1 MSSESVKLTDSLSWL
16 TKQGKLIWTELLSGS
31 FDGARSSESDPTK
44 ERLRMTSSSNPDDRT
59 VKELL
64 RSVRTIAVVG
74 LSTDPTRDSRK
85 VAAYLKDHGYKI
97 VPVNPSADEIM
108 GEKSYP
114 DLASIPEP
122 VDVVDVFMRS
132 ERVPE
137 IADQAIAINAKALWL
152 QLGITNEEAARK
164 ARDAGLT
171 VVQNACMLV
180 EHSRLIG

>member
-1 MSSESVKLTDSLSWL
+1 V
-16 TKQGKLIWTELLSGS
+16 
-31 FDGARSSESDPTK
+31 A
-44 ERLRMTSSSNPDDRT
+44 SSSNPDDNTLR
-59 VKELL
+59 ELL
-64 RSVRTIAVVG
+64 ANVRTIAVVG
-74 LSTDPTRDSRK
+74 LSTDASKDSRV
-85 VAAYLKDHGYKI
+85 VAAYLKDKGYRI
-97 VPVNPSADEIM
+97 VPVNPSADEIL

-137 IADQAIAINAKALWL
+137 IADQAIAIDAKVLWL
-152 QLGITNEEAARK
+152 QLGITNEDATQK

-171 VVQNACMLV
+171 VVQDACLKV

>member
-1 MSSESVKLTDSLSWL
+1 M
-16 TKQGKLIWTELLSGS
+16 
-31 FDGARSSESDPTK
+31 
-44 ERLRMTSSSNPDDRT
+44 
-59 VKELL
+59 
-64 RSVRTIAVVG
+64 VG
-74 LSTDPTRDSRK
+74 LSTDPSRDSRK
-85 VAAYLKDHGYKI
+85 VAAYLEDKGYKI

-114 DLASIPEP
+114 DLAAIPEP

-152 QLGITNEEAARK
+152 QVGITNEEAARK

-171 VVQNACMLV
+171 VVQDACMLV

>member
-1 MSSESVKLTDSLSWL
+1 MSS
-16 TKQGKLIWTELLSGS
+16 
-31 FDGARSSESDPTK
+31 SSK
-44 ERLRMTSSSNPDDRT
+44 PDDAT
-59 VKELL
+59 LKELL

-74 LSTDPTRDSRK
+74 LSTDPSKDSRK
-85 VAAYLKDHGYKI
+85 VASYLKDKGYKI

-132 ERVPE
+132 DRVPE
-137 IADQAIAINAKALWL
+137 VAEQAIKIKAKALWL
-152 QLGITNEEAARK
+152 QLGITNEEASGK

-171 VVQNACMLV
+171 VVQDACMLV